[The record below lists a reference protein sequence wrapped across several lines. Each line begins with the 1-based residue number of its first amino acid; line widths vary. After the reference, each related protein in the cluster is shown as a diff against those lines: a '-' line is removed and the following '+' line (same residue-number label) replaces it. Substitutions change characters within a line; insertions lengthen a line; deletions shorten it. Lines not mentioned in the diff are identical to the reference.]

1 MIESWSVSGCWGPR
15 SESAAACARRWA
27 RFFRALDAL
36 GLDELGG
43 WVIPGGSSPR
53 DVTPLTLDEGR
64 LEAEVVDG
72 SAGDDLGFTVAAWN
86 GRDGARSVSFMS
98 SCGGTS
104 DAVLNNAFLGLQAA
118 TAEDVGRWARLAE
131 PLMTALVGAWEPDW
145 GYFVSD
151 RVRDQ
156 QERPDPRSPLAGYL
170 THLSAG
176 RRRALPRHLDA
187 RVTDTPDGGVVI
199 SLIAPGGRLVKPKEV
214 LGLAGALTRSGAFAP
229 TPEDAPVLSP
239 RA

>member
-15 SESAAACARRWA
+15 PEAAAACARRWA
-27 RFFRALDAL
+27 RFFRALEAP
-36 GLDELGG
+36 GVDELRG
-43 WVIPGGSSPR
+43 WVIPGGSSPSDR
-53 DVTPLTLDEGR
+53 EPLALDEAR
-64 LEAEVVDG
+64 LEAEVAEG
-72 SAGDDLGFTVAAWN
+72 SAGDDLGHTVGAWN

-118 TAEDVGRWARLAE
+118 TDEDVRRWALLAE
-131 PLMTALVGAWEPDW
+131 PLLTALVGAWGPDW

-151 RVRDQ
+151 DVRDQ
-156 QERPDPRSPLAGYL
+156 QERPDPRSPVAGYL
-170 THLSAG
+170 TYLSAG

-187 RVTDTPDGGVVI
+187 HVIDTPDGGVVI
-199 SLIAPGGRLVKPKEV
+199 SLIAPHGRLVRAEEV
-214 LGLAGALTRSGAFAP
+214 LRLARTLTRSGAFAP

-239 RA
+239 GA